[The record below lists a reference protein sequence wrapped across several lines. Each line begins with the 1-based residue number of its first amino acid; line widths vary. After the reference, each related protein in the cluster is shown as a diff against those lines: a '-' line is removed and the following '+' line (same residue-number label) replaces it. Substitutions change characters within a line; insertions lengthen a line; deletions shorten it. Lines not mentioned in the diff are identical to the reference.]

1 MTERYPFPKISQHR
15 TREYPLGGKIPLSA
29 TDMTKALKVYTRN
42 AGEPTA
48 FTMHFFRSGGA
59 LTHMLAGEDLPTII
73 AMRILEE
80 VKYGGEIPQ
89 THGSTDSRIFRKLH
103 GSRGVTRTVQLK

>member
-1 MTERYPFPKISQHR
+1 
-15 TREYPLGGKIPLSA
+15 
-29 TDMTKALKVYTRN
+29 
-42 AGEPTA
+42 
-48 FTMHFFRSGGA
+48 
-59 LTHMLAGEDLPTII
+59 MLAGEDLPTII

-103 GSRGVTRTVQLK
+103 GGRGVTRTVQLN